1 MDLSWPKWL
10 EGEREYADRICSPF
24 APGKDLPLIMELN
37 LPAALAVDILAFP
50 GHHLVGHNMNV
61 AVGLVAQELFE
72 QGANDRSHA
81 PGQNDDGHVVLLGPV
96 VELLEVWVQLHVLL
110 QDLDTFVER
119 RLDAVEH
126 FAEGIPRRQTT
137 SIINTCNNVCLHP
150 TGNQESR
157 REPAR
162 SMPDGD
168 RGRNRDCQS
177 ATVSLGRARK
187 DIGHGPYGHCL

>member
-10 EGEREYADRICSPF
+10 GEREYADRKGSPF
-24 APGKDLPLIMELN
+24 APGKDLPLIVELN

-50 GHHLVGHNMNV
+50 GHHFVGDNMNV

-72 QGANDRSHA
+72 QGANDRPHA

-96 VELLEVWVQLHVLL
+96 VELLEVWVKFHVLL
-110 QDLDTFVER
+110 QDLDTLVER
-119 RLDAVEH
+119 GLDAVEH
-126 FAEGIPRRQTT
+126 FAEGIPIRQ
-137 SIINTCNNVCLHP
+137 SMLIIDTCNDVRLDP

-162 SMPDGD
+162 SMPGGD

-187 DIGHGPYGHCL
+187 DIEHGPYGHCL